1 MKSRIKG
8 SSIHNPESSNKR
20 IYLFV
25 HSPFFPI
32 FAPESLKQAYN
43 MNIKLHTPNS
53 LNASAL
59 PTSKPSTLWAMSS
72 LPRMWQNSIRFAV
85 FTKRQ
90 YATHYLTL
98 STEKSLFPLWREF
111 LILTSFP
118 MPLSVAILCL
128 TCSIY
133 SPNANR

>member
-53 LNASAL
+53 LKAGSGMSTMKQFLLAL
-59 PTSKPSTLWAMSS
+59 LATTVSIVLTFGTAGFYYECPFSS
-72 LPRMWQNSIRFAV
+72 P
-85 FTKRQ
+85 
-90 YATHYLTL
+90 ATD
-98 STEKSLFPLWREF
+98 K
-111 LILTSFP
+111 
-118 MPLSVAILCL
+118 
-128 TCSIY
+128 
-133 SPNANR
+133 